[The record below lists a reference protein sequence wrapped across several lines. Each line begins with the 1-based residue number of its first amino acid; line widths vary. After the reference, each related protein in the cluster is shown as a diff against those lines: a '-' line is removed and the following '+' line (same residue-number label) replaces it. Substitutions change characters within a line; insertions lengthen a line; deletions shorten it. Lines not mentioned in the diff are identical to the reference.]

1 MLNKVS
7 ISKCSKVWVTT
18 EGLKERA
25 VENDN
30 ILYILYAHFLEQ
42 RLTCRRHPINIYRTK
57 SLLSWPA
64 VYFKAKGPGVFQ
76 DTYLPQRAPESLQFP
91 SSCAVF
97 WQSSQRARCLVS
109 QVHVCCF
116 SGDSAPGAWSVLL
129 MRLGGFGGWWGAAR
143 WWYRSAVVRLL
154 PQQSTHPHSQWP
166 PHGPEKAFSH
176 AILDLRAGLHE
187 SHTCLQR
194 HLHSVLSL
202 STSLRVLMRKENLRL
217 SQMVEGKH
225 TTSPSPGGEAS
236 SWESHPGKG

>member
-1 MLNKVS
+1 MLNRVS

-116 SGDSAPGAWSVLL
+116 SGDSAPGAWSALL
-129 MRLGGFGGWWGAAR
+129 MRLGRLVGGGEQQGGDTGLQWWGCFLSKALTPTPTGHPMAR
-143 WWYRSAVVRLL
+143 KRHSAT
-154 PQQSTHPHSQWP
+154 PSW
-166 PHGPEKAFSH
+166 
-176 AILDLRAGLHE
+176 ILGL
-187 SHTCLQR
+187 
-194 HLHSVLSL
+194 
-202 STSLRVLMRKENLRL
+202 
-217 SQMVEGKH
+217 G
-225 TTSPSPGGEAS
+225 
-236 SWESHPGKG
+236 